1 MMDLLLNKLFV
12 GKQLFIYYCFDTEVK
27 QCVVGDPYPVK
38 QLYKN
43 YSFPAGSR
51 SATLMVMSISKSLAL
66 T

>member
-38 QLYKN
+38 QLYKIIR
-43 YSFPAGSR
+43 FRQDPDPQH
-51 SATLMVMSISKSLAL
+51 
-66 T
+66 

>member
-1 MMDLLLNKLFV
+1 MDLLLNKLFV

-43 YSFPAGSR
+43 SSFPAGSR
-51 SATLMVMSISKSLAL
+51 SANINVYL
-66 T
+66 